1 MIIPF
6 PTPLARRSTVPESPL
21 DPTLQ
26 RLLAYPEASNRAD
39 GDRFVVA
46 VKNRVRR
53 ERRRRRLVLSAFGG
67 VGALFGLLG
76 AAWLADPIARLFSDG
91 IPADWLMQG
100 ALLVAGAAAFH
111 AWMMGDDLP
120 LRD

>member
-1 MIIPF
+1 
-6 PTPLARRSTVPESPL
+6 VPESPL

-26 RLLAYPEASNRAD
+26 RLLAYPAPPAGD
-39 GDRFVVA
+39 DPDRFVVA
-46 VKNRVRR
+46 VMDRVRR
-53 ERRRRRLVLSAFGG
+53 ERRRRRLVLFGFGG
-67 VGALFGLLG
+67 IGALFGLLG
-76 AAWLADPIARLFSDG
+76 ATWLADPIARLFIDA
-91 IPADWLMQG
+91 IPAEWLMQG